1 MDTTSSRML
10 PQATPAGASGI
21 SKKEQERPKTAAHN
35 AFYVQL
41 KFSHAKTCH
50 PTRRLP
56 ERLKKRSV
64 AAQYRAFWG

>member
-35 AFYVQL
+35 AFYVKPRFL
-41 KFSHAKTCH
+41 AAKTGRWRQ
-50 PTRRLP
+50 TGRL
-56 ERLKKRSV
+56 
-64 AAQYRAFWG
+64 YRVLGRFDTQGGAFTA